1 VAAVRLFALLVYTFG
16 VFAYG
21 AMLALWGGAVGRLG
35 WGARQTR
42 DAGVSREVDWLNGAL
57 LAVSFLW
64 FLCNQSVL
72 LTSLTPRERLWQLD
86 VVATVLAF
94 CFPPLIMHLSWAT
107 VASAEDARVSAVWRL
122 ALWPAYAICAAIPA
136 WSLPVI
142 FGPSDH
148 PWYQLAIRLPGS
160 GLSVAFIAA
169 ALYCIVL
176 VTTNRAQS
184 RSQGNRPLRPI
195 VLLFAAMLAVFVLLL
210 IVITFSGDPS
220 PIAPLGIVL
229 EVIAKSLPLVFM
241 FVTTYYENRF
251 QFFDLFVKRG
261 LGLLLTIVAL
271 TVWLA
276 LMLPLLR
283 PLATTWA
290 APWIYAIAL
299 VPVVA
304 VLPWVYARSAAALD
318 RRWLGR
324 RFTAIEA
331 ITHFIGC
338 MRSATTEAQLC
349 AQAERG
355 LRDIFS
361 APAAVVLGN
370 GTAPPDP
377 LVQQIQVRSADAVVG
392 QFRMGPRSSDAPY
405 FSEDIVLLESLADVF
420 AHVLENLHLQ
430 QRKLEQEQLAQEL
443 TLDASRSELK
453 ALRAQINPHFLF
465 NALNSIAGLIH
476 RDPDV
481 ADRTIEQLADVF
493 RYALRGAESEW
504 AVLDDELDFA
514 RAYLDVERARFGDR
528 LQAEVRTEGS
538 VQGVRVPTMMLQTLV
553 ENAVKHGV
561 ASVRGP
567 ALVEVVAR
575 EDSGRVVMSV
585 RDNGPGFQDS
595 RPTTPE
601 RPRGGYGLVNIRQ
614 RLEGYFGSDATF
626 TVNRSEGLTTVSI
639 ALPLL
644 RHEPRSRGTAQV
656 AG

>member
-1 VAAVRLFALLVYTFG
+1 
-16 VFAYG
+16 
-21 AMLALWGGAVGRLG
+21 
-35 WGARQTR
+35 
-42 DAGVSREVDWLNGAL
+42 
-57 LAVSFLW
+57 
-64 FLCNQSVL
+64 
-72 LTSLTPRERLWQLD
+72 
-86 VVATVLAF
+86 
-94 CFPPLIMHLSWAT
+94 
-107 VASAEDARVSAVWRL
+107 
-122 ALWPAYAICAAIPA
+122 
-136 WSLPVI
+136 
-142 FGPSDH
+142 
-148 PWYQLAIRLPGS
+148 
-160 GLSVAFIAA
+160 
-169 ALYCIVL
+169 
-176 VTTNRAQS
+176 
-184 RSQGNRPLRPI
+184 
-195 VLLFAAMLAVFVLLL
+195 MLAVFVLLL

>member
-21 AMLALWGGAVGRLG
+21 AMLALWMGAGGRLG
-35 WGARQTR
+35 RRARQSR
-42 DAGVSREVDWLNGAL
+42 DAHVGREADRLTGAL
-57 LAVSFLW
+57 RAVSFLW

-72 LTSLTPRERLWQLD
+72 LTSLTPQRQLSQLD
-86 VVATVLAF
+86 VATALLAF
-94 CFPPLIMHLSWAT
+94 CFPPLIMHLSWAI
-107 VASAEDARVSAVWRL
+107 VASTDDARVAAGWRL
-122 ALWPAYAICAAIPA
+122 VLWPAYVVCAAIPA
-136 WSLPVI
+136 WSLAVI
-142 FGPSDH
+142 FGSADQRL
-148 PWYQLAIRLPGS
+148 YQLATHLLGS

-169 ALYCIVL
+169 ALYSIVL
-176 VTTNRAQS
+176 VTTHRS
-184 RSQGNRPLRPI
+184 RSRTQGSHSRRPI
-195 VLLFAAMLAVFVLLL
+195 LLLFAGMLTLFGLLL
-210 IVITFSGDPS
+210 MVMTFSGDPR
-220 PIAPLGIVL
+220 PVAPLGAVL
-229 EVIAKSLPLVFM
+229 EVTAKSLPLVFM

-276 LMLPLLR
+276 LTLPLLR
-283 PLATTWA
+283 PFAMTWA

-304 VLPWVYARSAAALD
+304 ALPWLYARGTAALD

-324 RFTAIEA
+324 RYTAVEA

-377 LVQQIQVRSADAVVG
+377 LVQQIQVRSGDAVVG

-528 LQAEVRTEGS
+528 LRAEVRTEGS

-585 RDNGPGFQDS
+585 RDNGPGFQES

>member
-21 AMLALWGGAVGRLG
+21 AMLALWMGAGGRLG
-35 WGARQTR
+35 RRARQSR
-42 DAGVSREVDWLNGAL
+42 DAHVGREADRLTGAL
-57 LAVSFLW
+57 RAVSFLW

-72 LTSLTPRERLWQLD
+72 LTSLTPQRQLWQLD
-86 VVATVLAF
+86 VATALLAF
-94 CFPPLIMHLSWAT
+94 CFPPLIMHLSWAI
-107 VASAEDARVSAVWRL
+107 VASTDDARVAAGWRL
-122 ALWPAYAICAAIPA
+122 ALWPAYVVCAAIPA
-136 WSLPVI
+136 WSLAVI
-142 FGPSDH
+142 FGSADQRL
-148 PWYQLAIRLPGS
+148 YQLATHLLGS

-169 ALYCIVL
+169 ALYSIVL
-176 VTTNRAQS
+176 VTTHRS
-184 RSQGNRPLRPI
+184 RSRTQGSHSRRPI
-195 VLLFAAMLAVFVLLL
+195 LLLFAGMLTLFVLLL
-210 IVITFSGDPS
+210 MVMTFSGDPR
-220 PIAPLGIVL
+220 PVAPLGAVL
-229 EVIAKSLPLVFM
+229 EVTAKSLPLVFM

-276 LMLPLLR
+276 LTLPLLR
-283 PLATTWA
+283 PFAMTWA

-304 VLPWVYARSAAALD
+304 ALPWLYARGTAALD

-324 RFTAIEA
+324 RYTAVEA

-377 LVQQIQVRSADAVVG
+377 LVQQIQVRSGDAVVG

-528 LQAEVRTEGS
+528 LRAEVRTEGS

-585 RDNGPGFQDS
+585 RDNGPGFQES